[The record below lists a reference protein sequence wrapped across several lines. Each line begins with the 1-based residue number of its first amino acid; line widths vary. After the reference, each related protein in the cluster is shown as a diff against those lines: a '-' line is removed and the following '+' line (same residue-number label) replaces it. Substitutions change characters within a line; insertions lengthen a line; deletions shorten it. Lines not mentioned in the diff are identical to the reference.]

1 MRIIAVV
8 PTYNEEERIVSTIHA
23 LESLPEIKDILVVDD
38 CSQDKTFK
46 KASQTKASVIKNDKN
61 VGKGQSLNKVLKQID
76 KSAYEGIILADGDLA
91 ESATEF
97 NRLIER
103 FDKKD
108 KQLIIAGFGRPKMKG
123 GFGLVKGLARWAI
136 KRQGGHHL
144 QTPLSG
150 QRLLSVELLD
160 KILPLASGFG
170 MEVDMSIKAL
180 KNSFD
185 VQEVQTNMTHAE
197 TGRDLA
203 GFKHRAKQ
211 FKDVFKA
218 VLSSGI
224 SKKKG
229 GSD

>member
-8 PTYNEEERIVSTIHA
+8 PTYNEEERIVSTIKA

-46 KASQTKASVIKNDKN
+46 KASQTKASVIKNVN
-61 VGKGQSLNKVLKQID
+61 NLGKGQSLNKALKQID
-76 KSAYEGIILADGDLA
+76 KSAYEGIILADGDLV

-97 NRLIER
+97 SRLIER
-103 FDKKD
+103 FDRKE
-108 KQLIIAGFGRPKMKG
+108 KQLIIAGFGRPKKKG

-180 KNSFD
+180 RNGFD

-197 TGRDLA
+197 TGRDLV

-211 FKDVFKA
+211 FKDVLKA
-218 VLSSGI
+218 VLRSGI
-224 SKKKG
+224 SKRKG
-229 GSD
+229 GKD